1 MELIFMVHDSFNN
14 FSLKAFDESLLDLYD
29 DQFNYSAFKDLIDN
43 KKEESHQVIN
53 QLISLLK
60 TDTDD
65 DVNLI
70 VNLSDDMKEKYRQGL
85 ITFDKDKNGNMYAQL
100 RDENGKYGKKL
111 TISEEAKQTDLVFA
125 AQLDTIK
132 DVLVE
137 IVDLLENIEECV
149 NNVLTDLHNDRVG
162 LYYSGIS
169 IYLEALQTT
178 DVALQN
184 QLIAQSI
191 KSLSDSQ
198 AQIIQELKSD
208 VAYLKSSEYQ
218 KIKKKKHERLVEKMQ
233 NIHECYQIINRI
245 ITLKAMIYF
254 DNNQLSS
261 MLMVCLQYQRFIDA
275 FIKPNAAFLIECD
288 PRDDKLINGIWSKRA
303 NAFTECQALQ
313 NALTGNNQ
321 FSVGME
327 DK

>member
-1 MELIFMVHDSFNN
+1 MFQGSSYNY
-14 FSLKAFDESLLDLYD
+14 SLKAFDEGLLDLYD
-29 DQFNYSAFKDLIDN
+29 EQFSYNSFKELIHN
-43 KKEESHQVIN
+43 KSEESHQVIN
-53 QLISLLK
+53 ELLNQFEIN
-60 TDTDD
+60 TDD
-65 DVNLI
+65 DVNLK
-70 VNLSDDMKEKYRQGL
+70 VNLSDEVKEKYKQGL
-85 ITFDKDKNGNMYAQL
+85 IKFDKDKDGNMYAQL
-100 RDENGKYGKKL
+100 RENGKYGKKL
-111 TISEEAKQTDLVFA
+111 TISEETKQTDLVFA
-125 AQLDTIK
+125 AQLNNIK

-149 NNVLTDLHNDRVG
+149 NNVLTDLHNDRLG

-178 DVALQN
+178 DTSLQK

-191 KSLSDSQ
+191 KSLNDSQ

-233 NIHECYQIINRI
+233 NIHECYQTINRI

-261 MLMVCLQYQRFIDA
+261 MLMVYKQYQRFIDA

-288 PRDDKLINGIWSKRA
+288 PRDDKLINGVWNKRA
-303 NAFTECQALQ
+303 NTFIECKELQ
-313 NALTGNNQ
+313 NVLNGSDL
-321 FSVGME
+321 FYIEME

>member
-14 FSLKAFDESLLDLYD
+14 YSLKAFDKSLLDLYD
-29 DQFNYSAFKDLIDN
+29 DQFNYSAFKNLIDN

-53 QLISLLK
+53 QLISQLK

-85 ITFDKDKNGNMYAQL
+85 ITFDKDKDGNMYAQL

-132 DVLVE
+132 DVLIE

-149 NNVLTDLHNDRVG
+149 NNVLTYLHNDRVG

-178 DVALQN
+178 DVSLQN

-208 VAYLKSSEYQ
+208 VAYLRSSEYQ

>member
-14 FSLKAFDESLLDLYD
+14 YSLKAFDESLLDLYD
-29 DQFNYSAFKDLIDN
+29 DQFNYSAFKGLIDN

-111 TISEEAKQTDLVFA
+111 TISEEARQTNLVFA

-132 DVLVE
+132 DVLIE

-178 DVALQN
+178 DVSLQN

>member
-1 MELIFMVHDSFNN
+1 MFQGSSYNY
-14 FSLKAFDESLLDLYD
+14 SLKAFDEGLLDLYD
-29 DQFNYSAFKDLIDN
+29 EQFSYNSFKELIHN
-43 KKEESHQVIN
+43 KSEESHKVIN
-53 QLISLLK
+53 ELINQFEI
-60 TDTDD
+60 DTDD
-65 DVNLI
+65 DVNLK
-70 VNLSDDMKEKYRQGL
+70 VNLSDEVKEKYKQGL
-85 ITFDKDKNGNMYAQL
+85 IKFDKDKDGNMYAQL
-100 RDENGKYGKKL
+100 RENGKYGKKL
-111 TISEEAKQTDLVFA
+111 TISEETKQTDLVFA
-125 AQLDTIK
+125 AQLNNIK

-178 DVALQN
+178 DTSLQK
-184 QLIAQSI
+184 QLVAQSI

-198 AQIIQELKSD
+198 AQIMQELKSD

-233 NIHECYQIINRI
+233 NIHECYQTINRI

-261 MLMVCLQYQRFIDA
+261 MLMVFKQYQRFIDA

-288 PRDDKLINGIWSKRA
+288 PRDDKLINVVWNKRA
-303 NAFTECQALQ
+303 NTFIECKELQ
-313 NALTGNNQ
+313 NVLNGND
-321 FSVGME
+321 FFYIEME

>member
-1 MELIFMVHDSFNN
+1 MFQGSSYNY
-14 FSLKAFDESLLDLYD
+14 SLKAFDEGLLDLYD
-29 DQFNYSAFKDLIDN
+29 EQFSYNSFKELIHN
-43 KKEESHQVIN
+43 KSEESHKVIN
-53 QLISLLK
+53 ELINQFEI
-60 TDTDD
+60 DTDD
-65 DVNLI
+65 DVNLK
-70 VNLSDDMKEKYRQGL
+70 VNLSDEVKEKYKQGL
-85 ITFDKDKNGNMYAQL
+85 IKFDKDKDGNMYAQL
-100 RDENGKYGKKL
+100 RENGKYGKKL
-111 TISEEAKQTDLVFA
+111 TISEETKQTDLVFA
-125 AQLDTIK
+125 AQLNNIK
-132 DVLVE
+132 DVLFE

-178 DVALQN
+178 DTSLQK

-198 AQIIQELKSD
+198 AQIMQELKSD

-233 NIHECYQIINRI
+233 NIHECYQTINRI

-261 MLMVCLQYQRFIDA
+261 MLMVCKQYQRFIDA

-288 PRDDKLINGIWSKRA
+288 PRDDKLINGVWNKRA
-303 NAFTECQALQ
+303 NAFIECKELQ
-313 NALTGNNQ
+313 NVLNGNDL
-321 FSVGME
+321 FYIEME

>member
-1 MELIFMVHDSFNN
+1 MFQGSSYNYF
-14 FSLKAFDESLLDLYD
+14 LKAFDEGLLDLYD
-29 DQFNYSAFKDLIDN
+29 EQFSYNSFKELIHN
-43 KKEESHQVIN
+43 KSEESHKVIN
-53 QLISLLK
+53 ELINQFEI
-60 TDTDD
+60 DTDD
-65 DVNLI
+65 DVNLK
-70 VNLSDDMKEKYRQGL
+70 VNLSDEVKEKYKQGL
-85 ITFDKDKNGNMYAQL
+85 IKFDKDKDGNMYAQL
-100 RDENGKYGKKL
+100 RENGKYGKKL
-111 TISEEAKQTDLVFA
+111 TISEETKQTDLVFA
-125 AQLDTIK
+125 AQLNNIK

-178 DVALQN
+178 DTSLQK

-198 AQIIQELKSD
+198 AQIMQELKSD

-233 NIHECYQIINRI
+233 NIHECYQTINRI

-261 MLMVCLQYQRFIDA
+261 MLMVYKQYQRFIDA

-288 PRDDKLINGIWSKRA
+288 PRDDKLINGVWNKRA
-303 NAFTECQALQ
+303 NAFIECKELQ
-313 NALTGNNQ
+313 NALNGNDL
-321 FSVGME
+321 FYIEME

>member
-1 MELIFMVHDSFNN
+1 MFQGSSYNY
-14 FSLKAFDESLLDLYD
+14 SLKAFDEGLLDLYD
-29 DQFNYSAFKDLIDN
+29 EQFSYNSFKELIHN
-43 KKEESHQVIN
+43 KSEESHQVIN
-53 QLISLLK
+53 ELLNQFEIN
-60 TDTDD
+60 TDD
-65 DVNLI
+65 DVNLK
-70 VNLSDDMKEKYRQGL
+70 VNLSDEVKEKYKQGL
-85 ITFDKDKNGNMYAQL
+85 IKFDKDKDGNMYAQL
-100 RDENGKYGKKL
+100 RENGKYGKKL
-111 TISEEAKQTDLVFA
+111 TISEETKQTDLVFA
-125 AQLDTIK
+125 AQLNNIK

-178 DVALQN
+178 DTSLQK

-191 KSLSDSQ
+191 KSLNDSQ

-233 NIHECYQIINRI
+233 NIHECYQTINRI

-261 MLMVCLQYQRFIDA
+261 MLMVYKQYQRFIDA

-288 PRDDKLINGIWSKRA
+288 PRDDKLINGVWNKRA
-303 NAFTECQALQ
+303 NTFIECKELQ
-313 NALTGNNQ
+313 NVLNGSDL
-321 FSVGME
+321 FYIEME

>member
-14 FSLKAFDESLLDLYD
+14 YSLKAFDESLLDLYD
-29 DQFNYSAFKDLIDN
+29 DQFNYSAFKGLIDN

-111 TISEEAKQTDLVFA
+111 TISEEAKQTNLVFA

-132 DVLVE
+132 DVLIE

-162 LYYSGIS
+162 LY
-169 IYLEALQTT
+169 
-178 DVALQN
+178 
-184 QLIAQSI
+184 
-191 KSLSDSQ
+191 
-198 AQIIQELKSD
+198 
-208 VAYLKSSEYQ
+208 
-218 KIKKKKHERLVEKMQ
+218 
-233 NIHECYQIINRI
+233 
-245 ITLKAMIYF
+245 
-254 DNNQLSS
+254 
-261 MLMVCLQYQRFIDA
+261 
-275 FIKPNAAFLIECD
+275 
-288 PRDDKLINGIWSKRA
+288 
-303 NAFTECQALQ
+303 
-313 NALTGNNQ
+313 
-321 FSVGME
+321 
-327 DK
+327 

>member
-1 MELIFMVHDSFNN
+1 MGLIFMVHDSFNN
-14 FSLKAFDESLLDLYD
+14 YSLKAFDESLLDLYD
-29 DQFNYSAFKDLIDN
+29 DQFNYSAFKGLIDN

-85 ITFDKDKNGNMYAQL
+85 ISFDKDKNGNMYAQL

-132 DVLVE
+132 DVLIE

-178 DVALQN
+178 DVSLQN

>member
-1 MELIFMVHDSFNN
+1 MELVFVFQKSSNN
-14 FSLKAFDESLLDLYD
+14 YSLKSFYESILYLYD
-29 DQFNYSAFKDLIDN
+29 YKFNYSAFKSLIDI
-43 KKEESHQVIN
+43 KKEESHQLIN
-53 QLISLLK
+53 QLISQLK

-65 DVNLI
+65 DISLK
-70 VNLSDDMKEKYRQGL
+70 VNLSDEIKEKYRQGL
-85 ITFDKDKNGNMYAQL
+85 ITFDKDKDGSMYAQL

-111 TISEEAKQTDLVFA
+111 TISEETKQTDLVFA
-125 AQLDTIK
+125 TQLDTIK

-178 DVALQN
+178 DASLQK

-303 NAFTECQALQ
+303 NAFSECQEFQ
-313 NALTGNNQ
+313 NVLTGNNP
-321 FSVGME
+321 FYIETE

>member
-1 MELIFMVHDSFNN
+1 
-14 FSLKAFDESLLDLYD
+14 
-29 DQFNYSAFKDLIDN
+29 
-43 KKEESHQVIN
+43 
-53 QLISLLK
+53 
-60 TDTDD
+60 
-65 DVNLI
+65 
-70 VNLSDDMKEKYRQGL
+70 
-85 ITFDKDKNGNMYAQL
+85 MYAQL
-100 RDENGKYGKKL
+100 RENGKYGKKL
-111 TISEEAKQTDLVFA
+111 TISEETKQTDLVFA
-125 AQLDTIK
+125 AQLNNIK

-178 DVALQN
+178 DTSLQK

-233 NIHECYQIINRI
+233 NIHECYQTINRI

-261 MLMVCLQYQRFIDA
+261 MLMVYKQYQRFIDA

-288 PRDDKLINGIWSKRA
+288 PRDDKLINGVWNKRA
-303 NAFTECQALQ
+303 NAFIDCKELQ
-313 NALTGNNQ
+313 NALNGNDL
-321 FSVGME
+321 FYIEME